1 MNKVMLI
8 GNLTKDPDV
17 RTTAG
22 GASVTT
28 LSIAVN
34 RRFKD
39 KSGERV
45 TDYFRVVAWN
55 KLADI
60 CGKYLVKGSK
70 VSVSGELQTKDYEAK
85 DGTKRYVTEILAD
98 EVEFLTPKSDRNQS
112 VESVDDI
119 GFTDITGDEG
129 DGFPF

>member
-60 CGKYLVKGSK
+60 CGKYLVKGNK

-112 VESVDDI
+112 VDDI
-119 GFTDITGDEG
+119 GFTDITGEES

>member
-45 TDYFRVVAWN
+45 TDYFRIVAWN

-112 VESVDDI
+112 VDDI

-129 DGFPF
+129 EGFPF

>member
-28 LSIAVN
+28 ISIAVN

-112 VESVDDI
+112 VDDI

-129 DGFPF
+129 EGFPF

>member
-1 MNKVMLI
+1 MNKVVLI

-17 RTTAG
+17 RTTSG

-60 CGKYLVKGSK
+60 CGKYLVKGNK

-112 VESVDDI
+112 VDDI
-119 GFTDITGDEG
+119 GFTDITGEEG

>member
-45 TDYFRVVAWN
+45 TDYFRIVTWN

-70 VSVSGELQTKDYEAK
+70 VSVSGELQTKDYEAN
-85 DGTKRYVTEILAD
+85 DGTKRYVTEIVAN
-98 EVEFLTPKSDRNQS
+98 EIEFLTPKG
-112 VESVDDI
+112 ESKEQANFAE
-119 GFTDITGDEG
+119 GFTEI
-129 DGFPF
+129 DGSDLPF

>member
-17 RTTAG
+17 RTTSG

-60 CGKYLVKGSK
+60 CGKYLVKGNK

-112 VESVDDI
+112 VDDI
-119 GFTDITGDEG
+119 GFTDITGEEG

>member
-60 CGKYLVKGSK
+60 CGKYLVKGNK

-112 VESVDDI
+112 VDDI
-119 GFTDITGDEG
+119 GFTDITGEEG

>member
-17 RTTAG
+17 RTTSG
-22 GASVTT
+22 GTSVTT

-45 TDYFRVVAWN
+45 TDYFRVVTWN

-98 EVEFLTPKSDRNQS
+98 EVEFLTPKSDRNQNA
-112 VESVDDI
+112 DDI

-129 DGFPF
+129 EGFPF

>member
-17 RTTAG
+17 RTTSG

-112 VESVDDI
+112 VDDI

-129 DGFPF
+129 EGFPF

>member
-17 RTTAG
+17 RTTSG

-45 TDYFRVVAWN
+45 TDYFRIVTWN
-55 KLADI
+55 KLADVF
-60 CGKYLVKGSK
+60 GKYLVKGSK

-112 VESVDDI
+112 VDDI

-129 DGFPF
+129 EGFPF

>member
-17 RTTAG
+17 RTTSG

-112 VESVDDI
+112 VDDI
-119 GFTDITGDEG
+119 GFTDITGEEG

>member
-1 MNKVMLI
+1 MNKVVLI

-17 RTTAG
+17 RTTSG

-112 VESVDDI
+112 VDDI
-119 GFTDITGDEG
+119 GFTDITGEEG

>member
-45 TDYFRVVAWN
+45 TDYFRVVTWN

-98 EVEFLTPKSDRNQS
+98 EVEFLTPKSDRNQN
-112 VESVDDI
+112 VDDI
-119 GFTDITGDEG
+119 GFTDITGEEG

>member
-1 MNKVMLI
+1 MNKVVLI

-17 RTTAG
+17 RTTSG

-112 VESVDDI
+112 VDDI

-129 DGFPF
+129 EGFPF

>member
-1 MNKVMLI
+1 MNKVVLI

-17 RTTAG
+17 RTTSG

-60 CGKYLVKGSK
+60 CGKYLVKGNK

-98 EVEFLTPKSDRNQS
+98 EVEFLTPPAKRATDSHSEVKHAESNNQR
-112 VESVDDI
+112 EPLH
-119 GFTDITGDEG
+119 E
-129 DGFPF
+129 

>member
-28 LSIAVN
+28 ISIAVN

-60 CGKYLVKGSK
+60 CGKYLVKGNK
-70 VSVSGELQTKDYEAK
+70 VSVSGELQTKDYQAK

-112 VESVDDI
+112 VDDI

-129 DGFPF
+129 EGFPF

>member
-17 RTTAG
+17 RTTSG

-60 CGKYLVKGSK
+60 CGKYLVKGNK

-112 VESVDDI
+112 VDDI

-129 DGFPF
+129 EGFPF

>member
-1 MNKVMLI
+1 MNKVVLI

-17 RTTAG
+17 RTTSG

-60 CGKYLVKGSK
+60 CGKYLVKGNK
-70 VSVSGELQTKDYEAK
+70 VSVSGELQTTDYEAK

-112 VESVDDI
+112 VDDI
-119 GFTDITGDEG
+119 GFTDITGEEG

>member
-1 MNKVMLI
+1 MNKVVLI

-17 RTTAG
+17 RTTSG

-45 TDYFRVVAWN
+45 TDYFRTVTWN

-112 VESVDDI
+112 VDDI

-129 DGFPF
+129 EGFPF

>member
-17 RTTAG
+17 RTTSG

-45 TDYFRVVAWN
+45 TDYFRIVTWN

-70 VSVSGELQTKDYEAK
+70 VSVVGELQNRSYEAN
-85 DGTKRYVTEILAD
+85 DGTERHVTEIVAN
-98 EVEFLTPKSDRNQS
+98 EIEFLTPKG
-112 VESVDDI
+112 ESKEQANFAE
-119 GFTDITGDEG
+119 GFTEI
-129 DGFPF
+129 DGSDLPF